1 VAVADEVEAE
11 LPALI
16 STNSAADF
24 RAVRQR
30 AHIEG
35 VTATLTRETADALKV
50 RSGDV
55 VRVKT

>member
-1 VAVADEVEAE
+1 MADAVEAE

-16 STNSAADF
+16 STGSVTGF

-30 AHIEG
+30 AAIDG
-35 VTATLTRETADALKV
+35 DVATLGRDAAEALKV